1 MGNKQK
7 ILLSYI
13 GGISFGE
20 KACFKIRRDPTKL
33 CIIETIPRYLFIN
46 QPMIYRVLLLF
57 SGGLTLPAL
66 LTRGVQSNEEPVHK
80 FMTPNCM
87 IDQAL
92 LKFSRRANPLIQLRT
107 HFLCMKRYLLVAC
120 QYYTGS
126 SHSVVPTHSSEIRSL
141 CLMK

>member
-1 MGNKQK
+1 MPP
-7 ILLSYI
+7 LSASASRYI
-13 GGISFGE
+13 
-20 KACFKIRRDPTKL
+20 
-33 CIIETIPRYLFIN
+33 
-46 QPMIYRVLLLF
+46 LF
-57 SGGLTLPAL
+57 SSLTLPAL

-120 QYYTGS
+120 
-126 SHSVVPTHSSEIRSL
+126 
-141 CLMK
+141 